1 MKLTEAQQK
10 MVLVV
15 AVIILALLI
24 AYRVMTDDT
33 PKTAPLVY
41 TRGAVASSRVRQGLA
56 SRTAGADLLTVFLE
70 QRSGK
75 YPGVSRDIFRMEDPA
90 PKQKPVV
97 SKMTATPPVHIKTP
111 EEIAAEVAAAAA
123 QAVQSAADAARADL
137 NKFKY
142 LGYLTEKENTLFLS
156 KEGEH
161 FIVKKGDRILKSYK
175 VKEVDKNHVVILD
188 TVTGVEAR
196 LELTGSEAATLPP
209 QVSQQPQ
216 QLAPKQQP
224 PTQFWPQQQKKPVQL
239 PTQVPGQ

>member
-1 MKLTEAQQK
+1 

-123 QAVQSAADAARADL
+123 QAVQAAADAARADL
-137 NKFKY
+137 HKFKY
-142 LGYLTEKENTLFLS
+142 LGYLTEKDNTLFLS
-156 KEGEH
+156 KEGEL
-161 FIVKKGDRILKSYK
+161 FIVKRGDMILKSYR
-175 VKEVDKNHVVILD
+175 VKEVNKNYVVLLD
-188 TVTGVEAR
+188 TLTGVEVQ
-196 LELTGSEAATLPP
+196 LELSGADLVTQSP
-209 QVSQQPQ
+209 QMTQQPQ
-216 QLAPKQQP
+216 QQVPQQQP
-224 PTQFWPQQQKKPVQL
+224 LTQMWPQQRRPLPV
-239 PTQVPGQ
+239 PAPGR